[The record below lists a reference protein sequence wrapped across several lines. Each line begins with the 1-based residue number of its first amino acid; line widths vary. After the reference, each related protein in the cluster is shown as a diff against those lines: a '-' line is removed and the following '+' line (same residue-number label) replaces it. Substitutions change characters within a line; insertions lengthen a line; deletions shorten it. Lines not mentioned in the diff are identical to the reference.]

1 MKHLLLLIL
10 MPALCRAQDQVTIS
24 KDTLINKELAIIL
37 SNDSIVKQG
46 TMLKTGRGSL
56 PNGNF
61 KYIHTSA
68 SSWVAVMSATQNDP
82 SAGVTPLNRR
92 YGGLLLNVKSVKKEG
107 NKKRG
112 FKYILKVGGGNIV
125 NYEVEIEDAI
135 STGEIIEHSPQQQ
148 ASATSPS
155 PTTTPADE
163 LKKLKDLFDS
173 GAITKDEYDSAKKKI
188 LAKM

>member
-1 MKHLLLLIL
+1 

-24 KDTLINKELAIIL
+24 KDTIINKELAIIL
-37 SNDSIVKQG
+37 SNDSIIKQG
-46 TMLKTGRGSL
+46 VMIKTGRGSL

-82 SAGVTPLNRR
+82 YAGVTPLGRR
-92 YGGLLLNVKSVKKEG
+92 YGGLLMNVKSVKNEG

-135 STGEIIEHSPQQQ
+135 STGEIVEHSQQQ
-148 ASATSPS
+148 PTPTLPTSS
-155 PTTTPADE
+155 TTPADE
-163 LKKLKDLFDS
+163 LKKLKDLYDS